1 MGWRPGFSTFNE
13 DCIFEEDSGQLNYE
27 DYADTLQI
35 TKNHWREKVS
45 RGKVY
50 ITNASQITLAN
61 VQTQM
66 QGEAKKAGFE
76 TEDDVV
82 AYIKELRKSRWE
94 FSLIQML

>member
-1 MGWRPGFSTFNE
+1 MLIVFVSCSII
-13 DCIFEEDSGQLNYE
+13 DLLSKALFEE
-27 DYADTLQI
+27 
-35 TKNHWREKVS
+35 S

-66 QGEAKKAGFE
+66 QGEAEKAGFQ

-82 AYIKELRKSRWE
+82 AYIKELRKAK
-94 FSLIQML
+94 